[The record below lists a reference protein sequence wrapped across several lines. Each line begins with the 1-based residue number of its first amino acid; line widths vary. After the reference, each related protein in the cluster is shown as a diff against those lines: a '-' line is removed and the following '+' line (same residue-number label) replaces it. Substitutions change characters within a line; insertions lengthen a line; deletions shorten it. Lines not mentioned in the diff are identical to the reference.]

1 MQITVC
7 GGGNGAHTLAGLM
20 SAQPGLRVQVYSPFR
35 DEVEQWQAGVTDRG
49 GITVVSAAGTLL
61 GRPHRISHTPA
72 AVIPGSQLV
81 LLSLPAFA
89 HSSMLSAIAPHLD
102 DGAWVGGL
110 PARGGLD
117 WRARNALGK
126 HGKSAVIFGLQTLPW
141 ACRIRH
147 YGQEVAIL
155 GTKATVDL
163 AAWPS
168 AYAPQIAT
176 LLGDLLG
183 VPTSCVSNFLSLTL
197 AGTGQIIHPGVMY
210 GLFGDWDGGPY
221 AEAPLFY
228 HSIGDKTAAIL
239 QHLTDEVQSLC
250 RALENRFPAL
260 DLSAVR
266 PLHEWLCRSY
276 GDAISDPSSLQSSFV
291 TNQGYAGLRAPMCLT
306 ADGLVPDFLSRYLA
320 EDIPYGLVVIR
331 GVAELVGLSL
341 PTVDE
346 VITWAQ
352 RRIGKEYLVHGQLK
366 GRDLDASGVPQR
378 YNINTLEALVLQYL

>member
-1 MQITVC
+1 MQVTIC

-35 DEVEQWQAGVTDRG
+35 NEVEQWQVGVKDRG
-49 GITVVSAAGTLL
+49 GIAVVSAAGTLL
-61 GRPHRISHTPA
+61 GRPHRISDAPA

-102 DGAWVGGL
+102 DGAWVGGV

-117 WRARNALGK
+117 WCARDVLGK
-126 HGKSAVIFGLQTLPW
+126 HGKSTVIFGLQTLPW

-168 AYAPQIAT
+168 VYASEIAT
-176 LLGDLLG
+176 LLGDLVG
-183 VPTSCVSNFLSLTL
+183 VPTSGVGNFLSLTL

-210 GLFGDWDGGPY
+210 GLFGDWDGRPY

-228 HSIGDKTAAIL
+228 HNIGDKTAVVL
-239 QHLTDEVQSLC
+239 QQLSDEVQSLC
-250 RALENRFPAL
+250 RALKDRFPGL

-291 TNQGYAGLRAPMCLT
+291 TNRGYSGLRAPMCLT
-306 ADGLVPDFLSRYLA
+306 ADGLVPDFQSRYLA
-320 EDIPYGLVVIR
+320 EDIPYGLLVIR
-331 GVAELVGLSL
+331 GIAELVGLDT
-341 PTVDE
+341 PAMDE

-352 RRIGKEYLVHGQLK
+352 RRIGKEYLINGQLK
-366 GRDLDASGVPQR
+366 GRDLSASRVPQR

>member
-1 MQITVC
+1 MQITIC

-20 SAQPGLRVQVYSPFR
+20 SAQPGLNVKVYSPFR
-35 DEVEQWQAGVTDRG
+35 NEVEQWQVGVAARG
-49 GITVVSAAGTLL
+49 GIAVVSTAGTLV
-61 GRPHRISHTPA
+61 GRPQCISHDPA
-72 AVIPGSQLV
+72 ATMPGSQLV

-89 HSSMLSAIAPHLD
+89 HHRMLSEIAPYLD

-117 WRARNALGK
+117 WCARSVLGN

-147 YGQEVAIL
+147 YGQEVTIL

-168 AYAPQIAT
+168 AYAQEIAS

-183 VPTSCVSNFLSLTL
+183 VSISHVSNFLSLTL

-210 GLFGDWDGGPY
+210 GLFGDWDGQSY

-228 HSIGDKTAAIL
+228 HAIGEKTAGIL
-239 QHLTDEVQSLC
+239 QRLSDEVQSLR
-250 RALENRFPAL
+250 RAIENRFPAL

-276 GDAISDPSSLQSSFV
+276 GNAISDPSSLQSSFV
-291 TNQGYAGLRAPMCLT
+291 TNRGYAGLRAPMRLT
-306 ADGLVPDFLSRYLA
+306 ANGLVPDFHSRYLA
-320 EDIPYGLVVIR
+320 EDIPYGLLVMR
-331 GVAELVGLSL
+331 GIAELVGLSV
-341 PTVDE
+341 PGADE

-352 RRIGKEYLVHGQLK
+352 MRIGKEYLTHGKLN
-366 GRDLDASGVPQR
+366 GRHLNISHVPQR
-378 YNINTLEALVLQYL
+378 YHINTLEELVLEYL

>member
-1 MQITVC
+1 VK
-7 GGGNGAHTLAGLM
+7 
-20 SAQPGLRVQVYSPFR
+20 VYSPFR
-35 DEVEQWQAGVTDRG
+35 NEVEQWQVGVAARG
-49 GITVVSAAGTLL
+49 GIAVVSTAGTRV
-61 GRPHRISHTPA
+61 GRPQCISHDPA
-72 AVIPGSQLV
+72 ATVPGSQLV

-89 HSSMLSAIAPHLD
+89 HHRMLSEIAPYLD
-102 DGAWVGGL
+102 DGTWVGGL

-117 WRARNALGK
+117 WCARSVLGN

-147 YGQEVAIL
+147 YGQEVTIL

-168 AYAPQIAT
+168 AYAQEIAS

-183 VPTSCVSNFLSLTL
+183 VSISHVSNFLSLTL

-210 GLFGDWDGGPY
+210 GLFGDWDGQSY

-228 HSIGDKTAAIL
+228 HAIGEKTAGIL
-239 QHLTDEVQSLC
+239 QRLSDEVQSLR
-250 RALENRFPAL
+250 RAIENRFPAL

-276 GDAISDPSSLQSSFV
+276 GNAISDPSSLQSSFV
-291 TNQGYAGLRAPMCLT
+291 TNRGYAGLRAPMRLT
-306 ADGLVPDFLSRYLA
+306 ANGLVPDFHSRYLA
-320 EDIPYGLVVIR
+320 EDIPYGLLVMR
-331 GVAELVGLSL
+331 GIAELVGLSV
-341 PTVDE
+341 PGADK

-352 RRIGKEYLVHGQLK
+352 MRIGKEYLTHGKLN
-366 GRDLDASGVPQR
+366 GRHLNISHVPQR
-378 YNINTLEALVLQYL
+378 YHINTLEELVLEYL

>member
-20 SAQPGLRVQVYSPFR
+20 SAQPGLKVKVYSLFR
-35 DEVEQWQAGVTDRG
+35 SEVEQWQAGVTARG
-49 GITVVSAAGTLL
+49 GIAVVSAEGTLV
-61 GRPHRISHTPA
+61 GRPDRISYDPA
-72 AVIPGSQLV
+72 AVVPGSKLV

-89 HSSMLSAIAPHLD
+89 HHSMLSEIAPYLD

-117 WRARNALGK
+117 WCARNILSK

-155 GTKATVDL
+155 GTKAAVDL

-168 AYAPQIAT
+168 AYAQEIAT
-176 LLGDLLG
+176 LLDDLLG
-183 VPTSCVSNFLSLTL
+183 VPISHVSNFLSLTL
-197 AGTGQIIHPGVMY
+197 AGTGQIIHPGVTY
-210 GLFGDWDGGPY
+210 GLFGDWDGQPY

-228 HSIGDKTAAIL
+228 HGIDKKTADIL
-239 QHLTDEVQSLC
+239 QRLTDEVQSLR
-250 RALENRFPAL
+250 RALENQFPAL

-276 GDAISDPSSLQSSFV
+276 GNAISDPSSLQSSFV
-291 TNQGYAGLRAPMCLT
+291 TNRGYAGLRAPMCLT
-306 ADGLVPDFLSRYLA
+306 ADGLLPDFQSRYLA
-320 EDIPYGLVVIR
+320 EDIPYGLVVVR
-331 GVAELVGLSL
+331 GIAELAGLSI

-352 RRIGKEYLVHGQLK
+352 TRIGKEYLAHGKLK
-366 GRDLDASGVPQR
+366 GRDLSMSRVPQR
-378 YNINTLEALVLQYL
+378 YNINTLEQLVSKYL